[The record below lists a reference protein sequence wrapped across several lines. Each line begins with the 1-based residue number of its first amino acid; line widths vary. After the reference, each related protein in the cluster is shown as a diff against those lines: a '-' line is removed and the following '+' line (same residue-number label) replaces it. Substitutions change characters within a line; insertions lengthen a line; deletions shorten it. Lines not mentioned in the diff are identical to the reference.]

1 MTGFTRS
8 TVGPVRSR
16 RWLVRSVLVT
26 LGMSAA
32 LIVLYVVLPAASH
45 SNSAT
50 LIRMTIVLLL
60 FFAALG
66 YQLRSILRSDHPGI
80 RAGEAL
86 AVTFVALVI
95 AFSFG
100 YLSMSHASADNFT
113 QHLDKVKSVYFTLT
127 IITTV
132 GFGDITPATDA
143 ARIIV
148 CVQYLVDLFLIVG
161 VARVFIRA
169 AQHARSKLDT
179 SLVEAAE
186 GQGGAAAEGPVEK

>member
-1 MTGFTRS
+1 VTGFTRS
-8 TVGPVRSR
+8 TVGPVHSR
-16 RWLVRSVLVT
+16 RWLVRSLLVT

-32 LIVLYVVLPAASH
+32 LIVLYLVLPAASH
-45 SNSAT
+45 SDRAT

-60 FFAALG
+60 FFAALA

-86 AVTFVALVI
+86 IVTFVALVV

-100 YLSMSHASADNFT
+100 YLSMSHASGGNFT

-143 ARIIV
+143 ARVVV

-169 AQHARSKLDT
+169 AQHARSKLDAEPA
-179 SLVEAAE
+179 EAAAD
-186 GQGGAAAEGPVEK
+186 GPAEA